1 MQTLLN
7 PPLPSDTDAPWRWRG
22 LHGSARALALAEA
35 ISADTRPWV
44 FVTADTRELERLAGE
59 LRFFGGAAL
68 QILTLP
74 DWEVLP
80 YDVFSPHPDIVSER
94 LRTLS
99 LLPLLTRG
107 ILLLSADSLLTRL
120 PPVSY
125 VQARSFELKTGA
137 ALAIEP
143 LRLQLAAAGYASVS
157 QVTSPGEFALR
168 GSLFDVFPMGSEVPV
183 RVDLLDDRIDSIRR
197 FDPDTQRSLDAIEQ
211 LRMLPA
217 RELPLDVESVKAFR
231 RRYRARFEGDVTR
244 MPIYRGVSEG
254 IAPPGIE
261 FYLPLF
267 FEATAQITDYLP
279 QRLVLASD
287 GAIEQALDAG
297 VGRHRHALRGS
308 APRHRAPIAAA
319 GRGVHRT
326 GRCSPRA
333 RGPPHGRHRAL
344 CRPRCVRPRSR
355 CTIFTA
361 PHRRNSGS
369 MRAPRSRWRR

>member
-1 MQTLLN
+1 MPTLLH
-7 PPLPSDTDAPWRWRG
+7 PPLPSDAESPWRWRG

-35 ISADTRPWV
+35 VGADTRPWV
-44 FVTADTRELERLAGE
+44 FVAADTRELERLAGE

-68 QILTLP
+68 EILTLP

-99 LLPLLTRG
+99 RLPLLARG

-137 ALAIEP
+137 PLAIEP
-143 LRLQLAAAGYASVS
+143 LRLRLAAAGYASVS
-157 QVTSPGEFALR
+157 QVTGPGEFALR

-197 FDPDTQRSLDAIEQ
+197 FDPDTQRSLEGIEQ
-211 LRMLPA
+211 LRIAAGA
-217 RELPLDVESVKAFR
+217 RTAARCRGGQGFR

-267 FEATAQITDYLP
+267 FEATARITDYLP
-279 QRLVLASD
+279 PQLVVASD
-287 GAIEQALDAG
+287 CDIGTALEVAWEG
-297 VGRHRHALRGS
+297 
-308 APRHRAPIAAA
+308 IAARYEDRRHDIERPLLPPA
-319 GRGVHRT
+319 EAFIEPAAVT
-326 GRCSPRA
+326 GALAAHPS
-333 RGPPHGRHRAL
+333 GRHRAL
-344 CRPRCVRPRSR
+344 CRPR
-355 CTIFTA
+355 
-361 PHRRNSGS
+361 
-369 MRAPRSRWRR
+369 